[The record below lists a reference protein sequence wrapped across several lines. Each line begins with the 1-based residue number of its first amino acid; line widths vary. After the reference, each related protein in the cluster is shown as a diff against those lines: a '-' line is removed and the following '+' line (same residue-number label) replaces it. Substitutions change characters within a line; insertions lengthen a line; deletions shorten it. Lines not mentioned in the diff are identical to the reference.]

1 VKSQQGSDR
10 FDAVIIGSGM
20 GSLTTA
26 AILADQGLSVVVLE
40 KHSQLGGYTQSFQ
53 RESWYWDVAV
63 HYICSM
69 EPGDLFFHGCRYLT
83 ENKLRWKKMPHI
95 FDHFCFP
102 GFQVDVPSSPEQY
115 RGHLKSLFPDE
126 HRQIDRYFDD
136 LKKFHRRLDFLWA
149 PKMLS
154 IPIAKFFRPVLKL
167 LFRKIPE
174 CSTADYF
181 EQIGCSEKLT
191 AAICAPW
198 GTFGGLP
205 SESSIYE
212 HWLSPGSY
220 LYGAWYPAGGAASIA
235 ESLAQFIENR
245 GGSLRTSAG
254 VKEVLVDTSLEKAT
268 GVKLESGE
276 VIEGETIIS
285 GIGVRQTFEKLL
297 PKQSA
302 PSEMIDLL
310 ADYEN
315 SVSYV
320 QLFAG
325 LNGDPSVI
333 PGIDGSNYWIA
344 STTRF
349 PQSIKELQIAQDETL
364 EIRSVLL
371 TFPSLKDPDAKS
383 QTLTI
388 CAWINYEF
396 FSRWAETESFQRPD
410 DYEAMKRK
418 LREAL
423 LRPVLMKFPQLREL
437 IEYVTVSTPITAEQ
451 YTGHA
456 EGSAYGLATPPG
468 RFNDDRLRP
477 KTAIDRLFL
486 TGSDIACS
494 GVPGAFA
501 GGVFCASAILKKNVA
516 TALIRLDKAHHGR
529 DSKRERRNLGAGA
542 GY

>member
-1 VKSQQGSDR
+1 MESQQGSNR

-26 AILADQGLSVVVLE
+26 AILADQGWTVLVLE

-53 RESWYWDVAV
+53 RKSWYWDVAV

-69 EPGDLFFHGCRYLT
+69 EPGDVFFHGCRYLT
-83 ENKLRWKKMPHI
+83 ENRLRWKKMPHI
-95 FDHFCFP
+95 FDHYCFP
-102 GFQVDVPSSPEQY
+102 DFQVDVPSSPEEY
-115 RGHLKSLFPDE
+115 RDHLKSLFPNE
-126 HRQIDRYFDD
+126 RRQIDRYFDD
-136 LKKFHRRLDFLWA
+136 LKKFQKRLDFLWA
-149 PKMLS
+149 PKLLPVPMAKLLS
-154 IPIAKFFRPVLKL
+154 PVLKL
-167 LFRKIPE
+167 LFRRIPE

-181 EQIGCSEKLT
+181 EQVGCSEKLT

-212 HWLSPGSY
+212 HWLAPGSY
-220 LYGAWYPAGGAASIA
+220 LHGAWYPAGGAASIA
-235 ESLAQFIENR
+235 GSLARFIENR
-245 GGSLRTSAG
+245 GGSLRASAG
-254 VKEVLVDTSLEKAT
+254 VKEILLDASIEKAT

-276 VIEGETIIS
+276 VIEGKTIIS
-285 GIGVRQTFEKLL
+285 GIGVRQTFAKLL
-297 PKQSA
+297 PKQNA
-302 PSEMIDLL
+302 PSEIMDLL

-315 SVSYV
+315 SVSYA

-325 LNGDPSVI
+325 LNGDPSAI

-349 PQSIKELQIAQDETL
+349 PQSIKEPQNSENETL

-371 TFPSLKDPDAKS
+371 TFPSLKDPDAKGH
-383 QTLTI
+383 TLTI

-396 FSRWAETESFQRPD
+396 FSRWAETESLQRPD
-410 DYEAMKRK
+410 DYESMKRK

-423 LRPVLMKFPQLREL
+423 LRPVLNRFPQLQGF
-437 IEYVTVSTPITAEQ
+437 IEYVTVSTPLTAEH

-456 EGSAYGLATPPG
+456 EGSAYGLTTPPG

-477 KTAIDRLFL
+477 QTSIDRLFL

-501 GGVFCASAILKKNVA
+501 GGVFCASTILKKNMA
-516 TALIRLDKAHHGR
+516 PALVRSDKARYGSAS
-529 DSKRERRNLGAGA
+529 DG
-542 GY
+542 

>member
-1 VKSQQGSDR
+1 VQSQHDSTDR

-26 AILADQGLSVVVLE
+26 AILADQGWTVLVLE
-40 KHSQLGGYTQSFQ
+40 KHSQLGGYTQGFQ

-69 EPGDLFFHGCRYLT
+69 EPGDVFFHGCRYLT
-83 ENKLRWKKMPHI
+83 ENELRWKRMPHI

-102 GFQVDVPSSPEQY
+102 DFQVDVPSSPEEY
-115 RGHLKSLFPDE
+115 RDHLKSLFPNE
-126 HRQIDRYFDD
+126 HRQIDRYFGD
-136 LKKFHRRLDFLWA
+136 LNRFQRRLAFLWA
-149 PKMLS
+149 PKLLPVS
-154 IPIAKFFRPVLKL
+154 VAKVLRPVLKL

-212 HWLSPGSY
+212 HWLTPGSY

-235 ESLAQFIENR
+235 GSLAKFIENR
-245 GGSLRTSAG
+245 GGLLRTSAG
-254 VKEVLVDTSLEKAT
+254 VKEILLDASLEKAT

-276 VIEGETIIS
+276 VIEGEMIIS
-285 GIGVRQTFEKLL
+285 GIGVRQTFAKLL
-297 PKQSA
+297 PKQST
-302 PSEMIDLL
+302 PSEILDLL

-315 SVSYV
+315 SVSYA

-325 LNGDPSVI
+325 LNSDPSVI

-344 STTRF
+344 STTEF
-349 PQSIKELQIAQDETL
+349 PPGIKELQSADDDKL
-364 EIRSVLL
+364 AIRSVML

-388 CAWINYEF
+388 CAWIDYGF
-396 FSRWAETESFQRPD
+396 FSQWAETESLQRPD

-418 LREAL
+418 LTDAL
-423 LRPVLMKFPQLREL
+423 LRPVLSRFPQLREF
-437 IEYVTVSTPITAEQ
+437 IEYVTVSTPLTAEH
-451 YTGHA
+451 YTGNA
-456 EGSAYGLATPPG
+456 EGSAYGLASPPG

-477 KTAIDRLFL
+477 QTRIDRLYL

-501 GGVFCASAILKKNVA
+501 GGVFCASAILKKNMA
-516 TALIRLDKAHHGR
+516 PALIRLDKAHYG
-529 DSKRERRNLGAGA
+529 DASYG
-542 GY
+542 